1 MKICRLMLLLT
12 AIIACLTML
21 LPLSVAQSSAS
32 SNSSSAALPS
42 APQPAVTYT
51 RPSEKTKFHNY
62 LFDAF
67 GPYPIIGAAIAA
79 GINQADNAPPEWQQG
94 AEGYGKRFGSNF
106 GILAI
111 STSTRYALSA
121 ALREDTL
128 YYRCECSGFLPRLG
142 HALIST
148 FRARAGDDGHYVFS
162 VPDLV
167 APYAGTMAGVYAW
180 YPDRFGAK
188 DAFRLGNYSL
198 IGYAAENVG
207 LEFIYQGP
215 HSWLSRMHLNN
226 TRSAPESAQP
236 H

>member
-1 MKICRLMLLLT
+1 MKMHYPVLFLL
-12 AIIACLTML
+12 AIVCLTV
-21 LPLSVAQSSAS
+21 LPPLAIAQSATGANGS
-32 SNSSSAALPS
+32 SNAAVPP
-42 APQPAVTYT
+42 ATPQPASTYT
-51 RPSEKTKFHNY
+51 RPTAAVKFHNY

-67 GPYPIIGAAIAA
+67 GPYPIVGAAIAA

-94 AEGYGKRFGSNF
+94 GEGFGKRFGSNF

-111 STSTRYALSA
+111 STSTRYALA
-121 ALREDTL
+121 AAFREDTL
-128 YYRCECSGFLPRLG
+128 YYRCECTGFFPRLG
-142 HALIST
+142 HALMST
-148 FRARAGDDGHYVFS
+148 FAARRGDDGHYVFS

-180 YPDRFGAK
+180 YPDRYDAR

-207 LEFIYQGP
+207 LEFLYQGP
-215 HSWLSRMHLNN
+215 HSLLGRMHLNN
-226 TRSAPESAQP
+226 THGAPPPDQ

>member
-1 MKICRLMLLLT
+1 MKIRGLLLFLLT
-12 AIIACLTML
+12 VAFLIVLPLTM
-21 LPLSVAQSSAS
+21 AQSSAGS
-32 SNSSSAALPS
+32 GNNSATLP
-42 APQPAVTYT
+42 ATPQPALTYT
-51 RPSEKTKFHNY
+51 RPSAKTKFHAY

-128 YYRCECSGFLPRLG
+128 YYRCECKGFFPRLS

-148 FRARAGDDGHYVFS
+148 FAARHGDDGRYIFS

-167 APYAGTMAGVYAW
+167 APYAGAMAGVYGW

-198 IGYAAENVG
+198 IGFAAENVG

-215 HSWLSRMHLNN
+215 HSWMSRMHLNN
-226 TRSAPESAQP
+226 THAAPDSSQS

>member
-1 MKICRLMLLLT
+1 MKIRGLLLFLLT
-12 AIIACLTML
+12 VAFLIVLPLTM
-21 LPLSVAQSSAS
+21 AQSSAGS
-32 SNSSSAALPS
+32 SNSSSTATLP
-42 APQPAVTYT
+42 ATPQPALTYT
-51 RPSEKTKFHNY
+51 RPTAKTKFHNY

-67 GPYPIIGAAIAA
+67 GPYPIVGAAIAA

-94 AEGYGKRFGSNF
+94 GEGYGKRFGSNF

-111 STSTRYALSA
+111 STSTRYLLSA

-128 YYRCECSGFLPRLG
+128 YYRCQCKGFFPRLS

-148 FRARAGDDGHYVFS
+148 FAARAGEDGHYVFS

-167 APYAGTMAGVYAW
+167 APYAGTMAGVYGW

-226 TRSAPESAQP
+226 THAAPDSNQP
-236 H
+236 